1 MKDKRN
7 DIYSGIALILFAVFM
22 YATSYMIQ
30 PTTSDV
36 LGSRFFPQVVAIL
49 IAVLAVCMIV
59 GAVASQK
66 KAAGAEQPAEK
77 TEEKTEKK
85 GLNMPL
91 VLTVVGLFAYYI
103 LILQLGFTITSIL
116 YLLFQGAVLMS
127 KEDLKDKKKLIILVL
142 VAVIAP
148 IALNFIFWNV
158 FQIALPAGN
167 LFQ

>member
-36 LGSRFFPQVVAIL
+36 LGSRFFPQVVAVL

-59 GAVASQK
+59 SGA
-66 KAAGAEQPAEK
+66 AALR
-77 TEEKTEKK
+77 KTEKNVQAEK
-85 GLNMPL
+85 EESEKKSMNMPL
-91 VLTVVGLFAYYI
+91 LLTVIGLIVYYI
-103 LILQLGFTITSIL
+103 LIVQIGFTITSIV
-116 YLLFQGAVLMS
+116 YLLFQGSVLMS
-127 KEDLKDKKKLIILVL
+127 KEELKDKKKLITLVL
-142 VAVIAP
+142 VSIIVP
-148 IALNFIFWNV
+148 VALNAIFWNA
-158 FQIALPAGN
+158 FKIALPAGK